1 MKALRFLF
9 LSAVVVIALAGL
21 TACSGTSQ
29 PFSFENATNEPV
41 TIRVND
47 RLRLLLQPGETKA
60 FNTPNNKGVRR
71 VLAIDEKGVTRLD
84 KVYTWEELEALGFR
98 LVIK

>member
-1 MKALRFLF
+1 MALPTL
-9 LSAVVVIALAGL
+9 ALLLA
-21 TACSGTSQ
+21 ACSAGTSQ
-29 PFSFENATNEPV
+29 PFAFENATSEPI

-47 RLRLLLQPGETKA
+47 RLRLLIQPGETKS

-71 VLAIDEKGVTRLD
+71 VLAVDEKGATRLD
-84 KVYTWEELEALGFR
+84 KVYSWQELEAVGFR